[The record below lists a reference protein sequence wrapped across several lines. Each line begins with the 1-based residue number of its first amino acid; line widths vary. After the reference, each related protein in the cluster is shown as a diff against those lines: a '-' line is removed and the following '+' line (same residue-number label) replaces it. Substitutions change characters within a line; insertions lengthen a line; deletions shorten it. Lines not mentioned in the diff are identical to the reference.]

1 MNDPAQSPESGA
13 SLLEQ
18 LASEPTL
25 YKEKAAFRRVF
36 ILALCLVPLAL
47 IGAFALRTGRGT
59 YALAALPFLATG
71 ALAWLY
77 MAAGQLDRGF
87 KVAMFGA
94 WISLAIILILF
105 NGIRS
110 ASVSGFCLILTVA
123 GWFAG
128 LRAGLILTVATI
140 GLFAF
145 FSLAE
150 SNAWSYPVMVRN
162 PSWYVFLVHSLLAVC
177 AGAVGFLAARSFG
190 AHLVEERNARAA
202 LASSLV
208 RLQMRERELDQAQV
222 RLRDM
227 NQDLERRVAERTA
240 RLQSLTRELSDFS
253 YSISH
258 DLRTPLRAINGQ
270 SSLLLEEEGAL
281 LSPTALRRLEA
292 IASSSDQMGKMVDTL
307 LMVIRLGQT
316 RIRRDPIH
324 MGNLVANAA
333 APLLAKYT
341 SARLGVSELPPA
353 QADPVLVR
361 QLVEILLD
369 NAFKYSARRASA
381 QVDAGWDARQ
391 GAWFVRDNGIGFD
404 MRYADRLW
412 GLFER
417 LHGAEH
423 ASGLGIGLAV
433 ADRIVQCHGGD
444 IWAQSAPEQGATF
457 YFTLAPAG
465 QKTLASPLADINP
478 ERRGQLGGRPQG

>member
-1 MNDPAQSPESGA
+1 MNQPAKPADSGA

-18 LASEPTL
+18 IASKSTL
-25 YKEKAAFRRVF
+25 YRNRAAFRRVF
-36 ILALCLVPLAL
+36 MLALCLVPMAL
-47 IGAFALRTGRGT
+47 IGAFALRTGNWT
-59 YALAALPFLATG
+59 HALAALPFLATG
-71 ALAWLY
+71 AIASAY
-77 MAAGQLDRGF
+77 MASGQLDRGF
-87 KVAMFGA
+87 KVAMVGA
-94 WISLAIILILF
+94 WLGLAIVLILF

-110 ASVSGFCLILTVA
+110 ASISGFYLILTVA
-123 GWFAG
+123 GWFVG
-128 LRAGLILTVATI
+128 LRAGLILTAATI
-140 GLFAF
+140 CLFAF

-150 SNAWSYPVMVRN
+150 SNAWPYPVMVDN

-177 AGAVGFLAARSFG
+177 AGAVGFLAAKSFG
-190 AHLVEERNARAA
+190 AHLVEERKARAA
-202 LASSLV
+202 LAASLAQ
-208 RLQMRERELDQAQV
+208 LQVRERELDQAQV

-281 LSPTALRRLEA
+281 LSPTAMRRLEA
-292 IASSSDQMGKMVDTL
+292 IARSSDQMGKMVDTL

-316 RIRRDPIH
+316 RIRREPIH
-324 MGNLVANAA
+324 MGNLVANVA
-333 APLLAKYT
+333 APLLAKYP
-341 SARLGVSELPPA
+341 SARLGVGELPPA

-381 QVDAGWDARQ
+381 QVDAGWDAHQ

-433 ADRIVQCHGGD
+433 ADRIVQCHAGD
-444 IWAQSAPEQGATF
+444 IWAQYAPEQGATF

-465 QKTLASPLADINP
+465 QKTLASPLADSSP
-478 ERRGQLGGRPQG
+478 ERRGQLGERPRG